1 MAKIIRLTESDLTK
15 LIKRVIIESEDE
27 IQPDDLTPEINV
39 SSNELEQ
46 HAQEGTSPSSIDVPK
61 LLNNPIGKEII
72 NKADEYCSSQGQ
84 SNGNIINFLRDK
96 LREFRQKKR
105 DARKQKNQVQEQITM
120 LGAVG
125 IFVGFIFILLLLI
138 KIFRGRDGCT
148 KYTKWRN
155 RNFSGYR

>member
-1 MAKIIRLTESDLTK
+1 MAKIVRLTESDLTR
-15 LIKRVIIESEDE
+15 LVKRVIIESEDD

-46 HAQEGTSPSSIDVPK
+46 HAQQGTSPSSINVPK

-72 NKADEYCSSQGQ
+72 TTINDYCSKGESEETIL
-84 SNGNIINFLRDK
+84 SYLRGKRD
-96 LREFRQKKR
+96 EFRQKKR
-105 DARKQKNQVQEQITM
+105 EKRKQKSQVQEQLTM

-125 IFVGFIFILLLLI
+125 ILAGFIFITLLLI

-155 RNFSGYR
+155 RHFKGYN

>member
-15 LIKRVIIESEDE
+15 LVREVIMESEDD

-46 HAQEGTSPSSIDVPK
+46 HAQQGTSPSSINVPK

-72 NKADEYCSSQGQ
+72 TTIDGYCSRGESKETIL
-84 SNGNIINFLRDK
+84 SYLRGK

-105 DARKQKNQVQEQITM
+105 KARKQKSQVQEQLTM
-120 LGAVG
+120 LGAVA
-125 IFVGFIFILLLLI
+125 FLVGFILLMLLLI
-138 KIFRGRDGCT
+138 KIFRGGDGCGS
-148 KYTKWRN
+148 YTKWRN
-155 RNFSGYR
+155 RNFKGYN